1 MIKKLK
7 ILVYG
12 LVVMAFLQETCMPMP
27 GFYEPAVEYTK
38 ETHES
43 REELICLSVRKVTPL
58 MRSHTSFYNLFLIPR
73 KSDYCK
79 LILKSVSFD
88 QKLLKK
94 EYRKSLRLLSP
105 LEAVSLKLW
114 LRENQY
120 QLNRKNL

>member
-1 MIKKLK
+1 MRDQKSKL
-7 ILVYG
+7 
-12 LVVMAFLQETCMPMP
+12 
-27 GFYEPAVEYTK
+27 
-38 ETHES
+38 
-43 REELICLSVRKVTPL
+43 
-58 MRSHTSFYNLFLIPR
+58 
-73 KSDYCK
+73 DYCK